1 MFRPEFARRDA
12 LSLLLLLPALIAAC
26 GPQGGPPPGGFPPA
40 PVSVM
45 TVTTADVPVEFE
57 YVGQTAGSREV
68 EIRARVTGILMKRN
82 YVEGGPVKKGQSL
95 FTLDTAPYL
104 NAAARAEA
112 DLASAEARLAQAQRQ
127 AVRLKPLIEA
137 KAISQKDFDDA
148 VSAEQVARA
157 DLKGAQ
163 ARLNEARL
171 NLGYARVESPLAG
184 VASRALKSEGALVSG
199 PDVLLTTVSQV
210 NPIFVNF
217 GIPDGDQ
224 QKLRR
229 DIEAGALKL
238 PSDGRFEV
246 QVRHADG
253 TNYGRTGKLD
263 FSDVRVSATTGT
275 SDARAELPNPDTALR
290 PGQFVKVRLT
300 GAIRVGAVR
309 VPQRA
314 VLEGPAG
321 KFVYLAVPGGK
332 EGDKAG
338 GDKVEMRPVE
348 VGEWAGDAW
357 VVRSGLKA
365 GERVVTEGVMKIGP
379 GAPVTIVAPGAAP
392 PGGPP
397 AAAREGS
404 RDAPKGAGPQA
415 PDKK

>member
-1 MFRPEFARRDA
+1 MSRPVFALRIPLRPLLFSRRM
-12 LSLLLLLPALIAAC
+12 SLLIPLVLAAC
-26 GPQGGPPPGGFPPA
+26 GPQGGAPPPGGFPPA

-45 TVTTADVPVEFE
+45 AVATADVPVEFE

-68 EIRARVTGILMKRN
+68 EIRARVTGILLKRN
-82 YVEGGPVKKGQSL
+82 FVEGGPVKKGQSL

-104 NAAARAEA
+104 TAAAKAEA
-112 DLASAEARLAQAQRQ
+112 DLASAEARLAQSQRQ
-127 AVRLKPLIEA
+127 ALRLKPLIEA
-137 KAISQKDFDDA
+137 KAVSQKDYDDA

-157 DLKGAQ
+157 DMKGAQ

-184 VASRALKSEGALVSG
+184 VASRSLKSEGALVSG

-217 GIPDGDQ
+217 GIPDNDQ

-229 DIEAGALKL
+229 DIEAGVLRL
-238 PSDGRFEV
+238 PADGRFEV
-246 QVRHADG
+246 QVRQSDG
-253 TNYGRTGKLD
+253 TPYGRTGKLD
-263 FSDVRVSATTGT
+263 FSDVRISATTGT

-300 GAIRVGAVR
+300 GATRVGAVR

-321 KFVYLAVPGGK
+321 KFVYLAVPG
-332 EGDKAG
+332 DKG
-338 GDKVEMRPVE
+338 GDRVEMRPIE

-357 VVRSGLKA
+357 VVRSGLKS
-365 GERVVTEGVMKIGP
+365 GERVITEGVMKIGP
-379 GAPVTIVAPGAAP
+379 GAPVTIVAPGAPAAA
-392 PGGPP
+392 GPP
-397 AAAREGS
+397 AAGK
-404 RDAPKGAGPQA
+404 DAPKGAEPKPA
-415 PDKK
+415 VKK